1 MQPFRLRF
9 RRFSLQI
16 PAEVILFL
24 LTKIA
29 AVLYLLQRL

>member
-1 MQPFRLRF
+1 MQPFRLRY

-16 PAEVILFL
+16 PGEAILFL

-29 AVLYLLQRL
+29 VVLHLLRYL

>member
-16 PAEVILFL
+16 PGEVILFL

-29 AVLYLLQRL
+29 WLLYLLQHV

>member
-1 MQPFRLRF
+1 MRPLRVRY

-16 PAEVILFL
+16 PGEIFLFL

-29 AVLYLLQRL
+29 VVLHLLLHF

>member
-16 PAEVILFL
+16 PGEVILFL

-29 AVLYLLQRL
+29 VALYLLQRL

>member
-29 AVLYLLQRL
+29 WLLYLLQHV